1 MVVMIFEYGSEKI
14 QELTYLNAKNHPNLT
29 CSLYHKYCACIIIS
43 SENKPVPKSEGR
55 ISKSSKTPDHG
66 VEKKPAPKAKGIT
79 CISSRSTDYFAGIP
93 YEKSL
98 GKFIPQDETDKLIL
112 KLVPRLQELQNE
124 LHSWTQRTN
133 QKVKQAICRL
143 NKDQGEI
150 KSVRQEKEEAEQFK
164 MEKKI
169 MGESI
174 MKRLSEIEFSLN
186 NTTNQAAA
194 SASSCQEALER
205 EQKALKDVQS
215 WDTQRSML
223 LEELA
228 SEKQKAAELQ
238 RKVGKAKRSYNQ
250 IKMLWKRERV
260 TMEKFLAQAASI
272 RKERECR
279 EAAGKVEED
288 KFKLNAEKDM
298 QKCGQEI
305 LKS

>member
-1 MVVMIFEYGSEKI
+1 
-14 QELTYLNAKNHPNLT
+14 
-29 CSLYHKYCACIIIS
+29 
-43 SENKPVPKSEGR
+43 
-55 ISKSSKTPDHG
+55 
-66 VEKKPAPKAKGIT
+66 
-79 CISSRSTDYFAGIP
+79 
-93 YEKSL
+93 
-98 GKFIPQDETDKLIL
+98 
-112 KLVPRLQELQNE
+112 
-124 LHSWTQRTN
+124 
-133 QKVKQAICRL
+133 
-143 NKDQGEI
+143 
-150 KSVRQEKEEAEQFK
+150 

-215 WDTQRSML
+215 WDTQRSLL